1 MSWIDRLTTDYIIT
15 TGDKKEYRPKS
26 LKYNMTTPFN
36 VAQFEYINTDG
47 TDVKRGNIKGAEY
60 PIELHFEGENQLDTV
75 AAFKESSKNKNA
87 WVIAHPIYDTLIVHP
102 VSLSYNNSFVNKTIV
117 TGTLLETIAKKPKTK
132 KKPADSILQKQNA
145 TKIQLASTYTTDLTT
160 AADIS
165 GMKTNTE
172 VLYRDGKRS
181 LRDTLDAEE
190 YFNAFNKANAYID
203 DAISDAESAISTMQS
218 MIELPYK
225 WNDTV
230 QSRIN
235 NLLGQVEILR
245 NSIINYTT
253 RGAKKLFE
261 NNAGT
266 LISALAIASIT
277 NIGTSYPTRST
288 VIDIIKKIYDAHKQ
302 FVQDLNTLQSL
313 NGGDIGSYVPDFN
326 SLFLLND
333 LIADTLFN
341 LFDVVQDAKTE
352 VTITIQQPTNFIQ
365 LAHEIY
371 GLLPDDSTLDL
382 LRNNNNIIFEELI
395 QLEVGR
401 QIIYVI

>member
-1 MSWIDRLTTDYIIT
+1 
-15 TGDKKEYRPKS
+15 
-26 LKYNMTTPFN
+26 
-36 VAQFEYINTDG
+36 
-47 TDVKRGNIKGAEY
+47 
-60 PIELHFEGENQLDTV
+60 
-75 AAFKESSKNKNA
+75 
-87 WVIAHPIYDTLIVHP
+87 
-102 VSLSYNNSFVNKTIV
+102 
-117 TGTLLETIAKKPKTK
+117 
-132 KKPADSILQKQNA
+132 
-145 TKIQLASTYTTDLTT
+145 
-160 AADIS
+160 
-165 GMKTNTE
+165 MKTNTE